1 MVAGEVVRCGI
12 CFGRETNKTGCW
24 NSCEMMRDQD
34 AAKAFR
40 LRALY
45 TNVLTEKGKPSR
57 GAGLGEGRRVAVESR
72 SLFLEEI

>member
-12 CFGRETNKTGCW
+12 FFGRKTNGTGCW
-24 NSCEMMRDQD
+24 TSCETMRDQD
-34 AAKAFR
+34 AAKGFR

-45 TNVLTEKGKPSR
+45 THVLTEKDKPRR